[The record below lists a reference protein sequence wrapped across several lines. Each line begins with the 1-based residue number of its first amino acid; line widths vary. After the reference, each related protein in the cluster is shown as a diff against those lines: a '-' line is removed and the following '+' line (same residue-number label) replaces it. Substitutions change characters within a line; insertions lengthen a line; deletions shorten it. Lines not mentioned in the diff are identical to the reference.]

1 MREILRHGTAV
12 GRTYLGSLGSQLTLL
27 NWRKNKTA
35 TTEISSLWAAGKS
48 TNASFFLFF
57 PAPPLLSLAILLFSE
72 HAAFSILVRVIK

>member
-1 MREILRHGTAV
+1 MGRQWADIFRE
-12 GRTYLGSLGSQLTLL
+12 LGLATHPAELEE
-27 NWRKNKTA
+27 KKTA